1 MVGPEPVSGTCSM
14 TIKTIFSAASIAVLL
29 SAGSA
34 FAQSAE
40 PAAQPSKPAD
50 AAVKKAKPAKAAKA
64 KAPAKPRSA
73 ASLECSKHADEKKL
87 KGKERRKFRSACLK
101 AAKKADT
108 IIVPPLPVKKS

>member
-1 MVGPEPVSGTCSM
+1 M
-14 TIKTIFSAASIAVLL
+14 TIKTILSAASIAVLL

-40 PAAQPSKPAD
+40 PAAQPSKQA
-50 AAVKKAKPAKAAKA
+50 AVAVKKAKPVKAA

-101 AAKKADT
+101 AAKKAAKKADT

>member
-1 MVGPEPVSGTCSM
+1 M
-14 TIKTIFSAASIAVLL
+14 TIKTILSAASIAVLL

-40 PAAQPSKPAD
+40 PAAQPSKPA
-50 AAVKKAKPAKAAKA
+50 AVAVKKAKPVKAA

-101 AAKKADT
+101 AAKKANT
-108 IIVPPLPVKKS
+108 NIMPPLPVKKS